1 MSATTQKTANYT
13 AEMVTQMTEM
23 YNEFSNDG
31 LDEIADTLAAIRKVC
46 QK

>member
-23 YNEFSNDG
+23 YNDLGNDG
-31 LDEIADTLAAIRKVC
+31 LDEIADILASP
-46 QK
+46 